1 MKVNP
6 DDERRANARSKSAAN
21 IDCIWQKMRSQGSV
35 CQKRVSLESHRH
47 ARKKEDTDITTY
59 GMVQMDNQHPSG
71 MVSSTG
77 LESHLHL
84 VTIKSCE
91 TCFGTGTE
99 LEARKP
105 NQMNIAEND
114 VKR

>member
-1 MKVNP
+1 
-6 DDERRANARSKSAAN
+6 
-21 IDCIWQKMRSQGSV
+21 
-35 CQKRVSLESHRH
+35 
-47 ARKKEDTDITTY
+47 
-59 GMVQMDNQHPSG
+59 MVEMVNQHPSG
-71 MVSSTG
+71 MVSNTG

-84 VTIKSCE
+84 ATIKRCKSCFE
-91 TCFGTGTE
+91 TGAE

>member
-1 MKVNP
+1 MHLAKDAQP
-6 DDERRANARSKSAAN
+6 RERVPETSEPGEP
-21 IDCIWQKMRSQGSV
+21 QT
-35 CQKRVSLESHRH
+35 
-47 ARKKEDTDITTY
+47 RKKKKDTDITTY

-84 VTIKSCE
+84 VTIKRRE
-91 TCFGTGTE
+91 TCFGTGAE